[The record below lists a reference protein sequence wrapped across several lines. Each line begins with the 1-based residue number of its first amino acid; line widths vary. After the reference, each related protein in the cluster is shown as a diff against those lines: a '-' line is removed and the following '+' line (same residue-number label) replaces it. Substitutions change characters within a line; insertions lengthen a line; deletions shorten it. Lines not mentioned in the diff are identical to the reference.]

1 MPLVLIRED
10 PVLHVCQPPRQ
21 VVTQTHT
28 HTQPKLLIIRM
39 LWITYNNPIGKIST
53 IDIQI
58 DVLWFGVLEKNW
70 GGPFMT
76 SNLSFGVDGY
86 LGKNQ
91 MCGQEFNSTLA
102 IEHTRLK
109 MLNTT

>member
-21 VVTQTHT
+21 VVTHAHT
-28 HTQPKLLIIRM
+28 TQAVNHPDAVDHLQQQYRKNINNRHPNRCPSFLVFWKKMGWSIHDIEPQFRRG
-39 LWITYNNPIGKIST
+39 WI
-53 IDIQI
+53 
-58 DVLWFGVLEKNW
+58 
-70 GGPFMT
+70 
-76 SNLSFGVDGY
+76 LS
-86 LGKNQ
+86 KKHQ
-91 MCGQEFNSTLA
+91 MFGQEFNTTLG